1 MASVKKQDIPQIGAF
16 MSDFWI
22 LIKQYWIPENTAEYW
37 DSLVNECSELTKK
50 YQNEQF
56 IVDMLGVFVNNQLR
70 KMKNGG

>member
-37 DSLVNECSELTKK
+37 DSLVDDCTNLMKK
-50 YQNEQF
+50 YQNERF
-56 IVDMLGVFVNNQLR
+56 VVDILAAFVDNR
-70 KMKNGG
+70 EAKMRNGG